1 LFKLIIMIED
11 EANQQEEEQPQN
23 PKNYSNP
30 DTDQHRISHIADI
43 DFSRTYSYADYF
55 RWGFEE
61 RLELI
66 KGRIFRMS
74 PAPSLT
80 HQRLCGL
87 IYVKLYAYLSVKTG
101 EAFVSPFDVRL
112 PAVSLE
118 DEGIYTVVQPDIC
131 VVCDTSKLDERG
143 CIGAPDLVVEILS
156 PGNNKKELI
165 DKYIIYEESGVREY
179 WIINPEKKI
188 LIIYQ
193 LNGKGRFQELKDP
206 VSAIFPDFNLN
217 ALDLFCR

>member
-1 LFKLIIMIED
+1 MD
-11 EANQQEEEQPQN
+11 ELKQQEQGQPQD
-23 PKNYSNP
+23 PVNYKQP
-30 DTDQHRISHIADI
+30 IREQFRINAIADI

-66 KGRIFRMS
+66 KGRIFRIS

-87 IYVKLYAYLSVKTG
+87 IYVKLYAYLSDKTG

-112 PAVSLE
+112 PAVSME
-118 DEGIYTVVQPDIC
+118 DEAIFTVVQPDVCVIC
-131 VVCDTSKLDERG
+131 DAGKLDERG
-143 CIGAPDLVVEILS
+143 CMGAPDLIVEVLS

-165 DKYIIYEESGVREY
+165 DKFTIYEEAQVKEY
-179 WIINPEKKI
+179 WVINPEKKI
-188 LIIYQ
+188 VIIYH
-193 LNGKGRFQELKDP
+193 LNGKGRFQEAKDP
-206 VSAIFPDFNLN
+206 VSAIFPDFKLN
-217 ALDLFCR
+217 VTELFRI